1 MDSQIHFAL
10 ALALLPTL
18 GLGLAALSLV
28 LVARGRMSGRVGPV
42 VASERASRFWLRSAL
57 TVTALAVAAVV
68 VHWEDLPGVLALAS
82 LGVSTAL
89 FASSPLAQDADVG
102 ERGVRRGWSAREF
115 AQLEE
120 WRLTGEHLR
129 WRLRGEW
136 FACRVPV
143 ELHASVR
150 ARLQAACAERESPF
164 RG

>member
-1 MDSQIHFAL
+1 MDSPNRFAL

-18 GLGLAALSLV
+18 GLCLVALAFV
-28 LVARGRMSGRVGPV
+28 LLARGRMAARVGSV
-42 VASERASRFWLRSAL
+42 LASERASRLWLRLAL

-68 VHWEDLPGVLALAS
+68 VYWHELPGILALAS
-82 LGVSTAL
+82 LSISVAL
-89 FASSPLAQDADVG
+89 FAASPLAQDADVG

-136 FACRVPV
+136 HACRVPG
-143 ELHASVR
+143 ELQSSVR
-150 ARLQAACAERESPF
+150 ARLQAACPTRESQF
-164 RG
+164 RD